1 MNRRKLLIALF
12 EVGPLV
18 TFCVAK
24 DQGKGKGKNKKEN
37 QQGDDQGG
45 DHDSHYFRRDDYDAV
60 RRITPPTPIFP
71 PVCGKNTTE
80 RAHCHRDGKR
90 RFSHFLPNS
99 FGYFLLRRILSGA
112 TLMGSLL
119 CTTEIPG
126 SYSIRST

>member
-1 MNRRKLLIALF
+1 MVALF
-12 EVGPLV
+12 EVGLLV

-71 PVCGKNTTE
+71 PVCGK
-80 RAHCHRDGKR
+80 KI
-90 RFSHFLPNS
+90 LPNGHIATGMAKEDS
-99 FGYFLLRRILSGA
+99 AISSRTRSGTSSSA
-112 TLMGSLL
+112 
-119 CTTEIPG
+119 EF
-126 SYSIRST
+126 